1 MSLEIER
8 KFLVTSMSFKSR
20 AESFTHITQGYLS
33 LDPERVVRI
42 RVRDDKAYI
51 TIKGKSNKSGL
62 SRFEWEQ
69 EIMAED
75 AYKLLELSLGGVID
89 KVRYIVDY
97 KDFIYEVDEFFG
109 ENAGLVVAE
118 IELESENQEF
128 EKPDW
133 LGAEV
138 TGDKKYYNSQLM
150 RLPYLKW

>member
-128 EKPDW
+128 EQPDW